1 MIHSAESEPPVL
13 DPAVMASIRSLGNDG
28 EPDVYVTVARL
39 FLADAPSSLS
49 TLVSAIVTRRS
60 DAVYQMAHRLRGG
73 AMEIGALR
81 MVPLCAAIEEAAR
94 AGSLEDAP
102 ARARRL
108 EIEFAVTRT
117 ALEEVIQ

>member
-1 MIHSAESEPPVL
+1 MNDIAESEQPVL
-13 DPAVMASIRSLGNDG
+13 DPAVIAAIRSLGADG
-28 EPDVYVTVARL
+28 EPDVFVTVARL
-39 FLADAPSSLS
+39 FLADAPNSLS
-49 TLVSAIVTRRS
+49 TLASAIVERRS

-81 MVPLCAAIEEAAR
+81 LVPLCAAIENAAR

-102 ARARRL
+102 ARARSL
-108 EIEFAVTRT
+108 EIQFAVTRS